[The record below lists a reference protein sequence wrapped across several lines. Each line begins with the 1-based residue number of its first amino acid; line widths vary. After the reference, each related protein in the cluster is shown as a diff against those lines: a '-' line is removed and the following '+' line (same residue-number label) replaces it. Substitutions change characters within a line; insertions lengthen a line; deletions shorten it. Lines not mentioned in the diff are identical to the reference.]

1 MIPDTDKIELDA
13 NALIQELQK
22 QRNALANR
30 EAMLLTHIEALNK
43 KVEALVARLKELEPV
58 KTE

>member
-1 MIPDTDKIELDA
+1 MTPDTDKIELDA

-43 KVEALVARLKELEPV
+43 KVEALLARQKELESV